1 MEYYYKNV
9 VLTDMENFWI
19 ENAPEEYPVRQYA
32 EAKGFD
38 QDLFANFYHKVC
50 NNEPLYTWHPAMW
63 NGDKSATFFY
73 LTDEEQTTFADF
85 INYYNTVS
93 EWKFWAYSDDTAW
106 AIVNSYDK
114 IDEYWRTP
122 RTVAEDQY
130 HEQRTYTAP
139 FMYDQWKP
147 VDIPDRYEPEWYYP
161 VDDSLIDKWNLSPT
175 SAETPFEDIP
185 TWDYANQTLQWELWH
200 RSTYHPQQ
208 DSNLTK

>member
-9 VLTDMENFWI
+9 VLTDMEKFWT

-32 EAKGFD
+32 EAKGFN
-38 QDLFANFYHKVC
+38 QDLFADFYHIVC

-63 NGDKSATFFY
+63 KWDKSATFFM
-73 LTDEEQTTFADF
+73 LSDEQKTEFATL
-85 INYYNTVS
+85 ISYYNNVS
-93 EWKFWAYSDDTAW
+93 EWKFWAFSDDTAGS
-106 AIVNSYDK
+106 IVNSYDK

-122 RTVAEDQY
+122 RTVPEDKY
-130 HEQRTYTAP
+130 SEQRTYTAP
-139 FMYDQWKP
+139 FMYDQSKP
-147 VDIPDRYEPEWYYP
+147 VDIPERYEPEWYYP

-200 RSTYHPQQ
+200 RSTL
-208 DSNLTK
+208 D